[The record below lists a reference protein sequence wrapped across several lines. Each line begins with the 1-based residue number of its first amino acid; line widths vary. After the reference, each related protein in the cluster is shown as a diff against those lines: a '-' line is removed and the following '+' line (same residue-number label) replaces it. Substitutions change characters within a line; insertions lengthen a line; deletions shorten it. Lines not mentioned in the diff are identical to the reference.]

1 MPRAELEVATYNK
14 LAMLHTSGELIRN
27 FAQNHSNPDW
37 VSNSRDFTSRV
48 KHSIMIDGVKQ
59 VVWRTPGV
67 HISFSGFPT
76 PEINEEK
83 DRIYIS
89 APPPHF
95 NLVEVRDEVRPATYT
110 YLMKLTE
117 KLAEEMRDVYKLKS
131 YKDGGLTVLTFPKDK
146 YTQLVRTSIMDVGL
160 LGTS

>member
-1 MPRAELEVATYNK
+1 MPRAELEIATYNK
-14 LAMLHTSGELIRN
+14 SAMLHASGELIRN
-27 FAQNHSNPDW
+27 FAQNHSNPAW
-37 VSNSRDFTSRV
+37 VSNSNEFTSRV
-48 KHSIMIDGVKQ
+48 KHSIMIDGTKQ

-76 PEINEEK
+76 PKANEEK

-95 NLVEVRDEVRPATYT
+95 NLIEVGDEIRPATRT

-117 KLAEEMRDVYKLKS
+117 KVAEEMRDVYKLEQ
-131 YKDGGLTVLTFPKDK
+131 YKDGSLTVLTFPKDK
-146 YTQLVRTSIMDVGL
+146 YSQMIRTSIMNVGIL
-160 LGTS
+160 NNS